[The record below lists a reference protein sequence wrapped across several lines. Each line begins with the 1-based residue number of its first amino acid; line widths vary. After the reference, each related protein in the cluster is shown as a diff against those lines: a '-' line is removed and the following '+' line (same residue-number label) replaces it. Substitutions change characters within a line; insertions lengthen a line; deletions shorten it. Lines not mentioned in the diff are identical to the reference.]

1 MEKTS
6 CGAPGGL
13 KERRKFVRADI
24 YAVTRY
30 LCPLHNEEVG
40 VQTRI
45 SDISE
50 GGALL
55 ATFME
60 GVPVGTPVQMSFI
73 MPGDEKKLI
82 TVEGKIRYTQFFE
95 KDLFRSG
102 VEFPR

>member
-1 MEKTS
+1 
-6 CGAPGGL
+6 
-13 KERRKFVRADI
+13 
-24 YAVTRY
+24 
-30 LCPLHNEEVG
+30 LHNEEVG

-102 VEFPR
+102 VEFSKIKKKDLLVIREYVASHPKK